1 MVNRRNALNQSIV
14 VKIYHHI
21 ITGLFSG
28 SALLFCFNNY
38 RDREQVIIQTLDI
51 IILTVLR
58 LPLPVK
64 HRNTES
70 ESHPTIL

>member
-1 MVNRRNALNQSIV
+1 MVNRRNASNQSIV

-38 RDREQVIIQTLDI
+38 RDRDKTSTKYL
-51 IILTVLR
+51 
-58 LPLPVK
+58 K
-64 HRNTES
+64 HEAK
-70 ESHPTIL
+70 